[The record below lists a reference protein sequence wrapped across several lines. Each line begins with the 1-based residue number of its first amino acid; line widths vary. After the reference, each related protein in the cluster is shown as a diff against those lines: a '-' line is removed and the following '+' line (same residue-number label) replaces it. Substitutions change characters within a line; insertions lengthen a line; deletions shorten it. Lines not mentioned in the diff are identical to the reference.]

1 MDSPLGAG
9 DGARRALGHAL
20 RADGTAAAPTS
31 SGALQVS
38 LVAGRS
44 SVTALS
50 ASTPLALLNPQNHG
64 HGAWVYQSSHGGG
77 WVGRDAVALEVQV
90 DAGAT
95 LFLSSQAASKAYR
108 GADSRFSLTGSV
120 ADGALVSWPEPV
132 TCFRDA
138 ALLQTQRLALHPGA
152 SLLLVDALTAG
163 RSARGERWAFSR
175 YESRLH
181 ITVGDRPVLTDSVL
195 LAPRHGPLAP
205 RLACDATCLVV
216 AVGPAFS
223 GLASAEP
230 GVSQWPW
237 GWVLRCT
244 APSVESLQ
252 QHLRALL
259 QRPVAH
265 HLGDDPVS
273 RRF

>member
-120 ADGALVSWPEPV
+120 ADG
-132 TCFRDA
+132 
-138 ALLQTQRLALHPGA
+138 ALHPGA